1 MFDIQTSILNFTFRN
16 DADVVGVRH
25 GCTFTGFTGG
35 SFDGDSFSL
44 SAGNTDRSIF
54 VEMCKVF
61 ASPVRTTFDA
71 ERTKN
76 DTPHCKSTAS
86 LFGSSLDF
94 L

>member
-1 MFDIQTSILNFTFRN
+1 MSTVFDIQTLILNFTFRN

-61 ASPVRTTFDA
+61 ASPVQTTFDA
-71 ERTKN
+71 ERTRN
-76 DTPHCKSTAS
+76 RGCCLVWS
-86 LFGSSLDF
+86 
-94 L
+94 